1 MKDMTLTQEYF
12 ICAVN
17 GKGKI
22 SGFSTEKQVCL
33 VAAGLLELQ
42 MEGCICIDKKQ
53 VAVTAPLPAEKQY
66 LMPLYAF
73 LDKPRPVKME
83 KVLEAYVYSF
93 TDRYL
98 KELMASIGKELV
110 AMGLAR
116 QAAGGV
122 FGTVSYVPTTE
133 AIHGVTDMVCAELL
147 EDGEVTEDI
156 AALVILL
163 ERGGCLKPY
172 FSQFEQKEM
181 RARLKALLNSP
192 NGKLVKNMVDYV
204 ENMIAIVTVLVTAH
218 S

>member
-1 MKDMTLTQEYF
+1 
-12 ICAVN
+12 
-17 GKGKI
+17 
-22 SGFSTEKQVCL
+22 
-33 VAAGLLELQ
+33 
-42 MEGCICIDKKQ
+42 
-53 VAVTAPLPAEKQY
+53 
-66 LMPLYAF
+66 
-73 LDKPRPVKME
+73 
-83 KVLEAYVYSF
+83 
-93 TDRYL
+93 
-98 KELMASIGKELV
+98 MASIGKELV

-122 FGTVSYVPTTE
+122 FGTISYVPTTE
-133 AIHGVTDMVCAELL
+133 AIHGVTDMVRAELL

>member
-1 MKDMTLTQEYF
+1 M
-12 ICAVN
+12 
-17 GKGKI
+17 
-22 SGFSTEKQVCL
+22 CL

-133 AIHGVTDMVCAELL
+133 AIHGVTDMVRA
-147 EDGEVTEDI
+147 GEVTEDI

-218 S
+218 SW